1 MWACRAGANG
11 AAVQCA
17 DSPPDV
23 GEVES
28 GRNQPASGPRPEAGL
43 LLLLLLLMMMMGM
56 VMMVAVVMRAG
67 RV

>member
-1 MWACRAGANG
+1 MWACRAGKNG

-43 LLLLLLLMMMMGM
+43 LLLLLLLLMMGM
-56 VMMVAVVMRAG
+56 VMMVAVVMRAE